1 MLTDARTISNDTA
14 GAAAVIGEIDAA
26 MAEVSD
32 PLLRAEA
39 LNAKGNAL
47 RLTRQTGEALSCFEQ
62 ARQLYHELQVPS
74 GESTCTHNIASVHRD
89 LGHYADAISLYQQDL
104 DFWKNA
110 GDRWQQAWTLNSLGG
125 AYELSGVQDK
135 AIEAHL
141 EAYQVFYEWGDWA
154 GVSRCLNDL
163 GIAMRKSGRTAA
175 ALACHMADLEL
186 ESRLGDARGV
196 AMAFMAL
203 GDMTVDIDA
212 SRAEAYLDEAARIAR
227 EIGDSETEA
236 NAATCIARLA
246 VLRGDADAD
255 ARIGTALRAQRDGK
269 WPRRVRAHP
278 DAARRDAAASR
289 RRHGRR
295 T

>member
-1 MLTDARTISNDTA
+1 M
-14 GAAAVIGEIDAA
+14 
-26 MAEVSD
+26 
-32 PLLRAEA
+32 
-39 LNAKGNAL
+39 
-47 RLTRQTGEALSCFEQ
+47 
-62 ARQLYHELQVPS
+62 
-74 GESTCTHNIASVHRD
+74 GESTCAHNIASVHRD
-89 LGHYADAISLYQQDL
+89 LGHYSDAISLYQQDL
-104 DFWKNA
+104 DFWKAA

-141 EAYQVFYEWGDWA
+141 EAYQVFYEFGDWA

-163 GIAMRKSGRTAA
+163 GIAMRKSGRTGA

-196 AMAFMAL
+196 AIAFMAL

-227 EIGDSETEA
+227 EIGDSETGA
-236 NAATCIARLA
+236 NAATSIARLA

-269 WPRRVRAHP
+269 WPRQYARTLMLFAEMPQLPDQTRAAYLTEAITIFQELGDQHDGDVAGP
-278 DAARRDAAASR
+278 GINRARQRRDR
-289 RRHGRR
+289 DCL